1 LATICRPQDEPR
13 DDVESTDA
21 WLALTTSAPCILDH
35 NKMASILR
43 AVLNFPIPQF
53 ATVGGALQYGRS
65 LGRSLSQPEMVP
77 WAFVGIVGGG
87 WFIWPAI
94 DEDWKNQFGLGE
106 KPEEEIIIVVNETP
120 AKPAFDAETQFKIE
134 QAHLKDAAEVE
145 TEADKIIIAE
155 IKGGNFKLLEKGWES
170 DNKS

>member
-1 LATICRPQDEPR
+1 
-13 DDVESTDA
+13 
-21 WLALTTSAPCILDH
+21 
-35 NKMASILR
+35 MASIFR

-65 LGRSLSQPEMVP
+65 LGRSLSQPEMLP

-106 KPEEEIIIVVNETP
+106 KPEEEIIVVIDETP

-134 QAHLKDAAEVE
+134 QAHLKDAEVE